1 MPAPAAEPSKG
12 PAKTPDHAAGKT
24 TRKTTGKVADKAV
37 RQSGIQAGSKS
48 ARKAASGSAGK
59 RAAEHQDRA
68 QIAQR
73 LQRSVGALS
82 TAALQRMERDRPWV
96 SQLSAAER
104 SWLGLIVQAGIKSFV
119 DWYRD
124 PTTVSP
130 LRAEV
135 FGAAPRALTGTITLQ
150 QTVELV
156 RLSIEVVEENVPG
169 LVGPADVSSVRGA
182 IDSYA
187 REVAFATAEIY
198 ALAAEQRGA
207 WDARLEALVVDALL
221 RGDADETLASRASA
235 LGWRGNG
242 HVVVLTGGFASAE
255 SLDDV
260 RRRAR
265 ERGLDCLV
273 AVHDDRLVVVL
284 GGVKVTGS
292 PAERFVDLFREGPV
306 VIGPVVAALAD
317 ASASASAAQSGLRCA
332 HGWPGAPRPV
342 RADELLPERALY
354 GDAAA
359 RQRLIEE
366 IHQPLSTAGTSL
378 METVSAYLDNGRSLE
393 ATARKLYV
401 HANTV
406 RYRLRR
412 ATDLTGRDLSDP
424 RDAFTVRLALTYARL
439 AR

>member
-1 MPAPAAEPSKG
+1 MPVNP
-12 PAKTPDHAAGKT
+12 
-24 TRKTTGKVADKAV
+24 VAH
-37 RQSGIQAGSKS
+37 S
-48 ARKAASGSAGK
+48 
-59 RAAEHQDRA
+59 RA

-82 TAALQRMERDRPWV
+82 TAALQRMEHDRPWV

-135 FGAAPRALTGTITLQ
+135 FGAAPRALTGAITLQ

-156 RLSIEVVEENVPG
+156 RLSIEVVEEHVPD
-169 LVGPADVSSVRGA
+169 LVEDADVAGVRGA

-187 REVAFATAEIY
+187 REVAFATAEVY

-207 WDARLEALVVDALL
+207 WDARLEALVVDAVL

-235 LGWRGNG
+235 LGWRGEG
-242 HVVVLTGGFASAE
+242 HVVVITGGFASAE
-255 SLDDV
+255 ATDEV

-284 GGVKVTGS
+284 GGVRASGS
-292 PAERFVDLFREGPV
+292 PASRFTDLFGEGPV
-306 VIGPVVAALAD
+306 VIGPVVTTLAEAD
-317 ASASASAAQSGLRCA
+317 ISAGAAQSGLRCA
-332 HGWPGAPRPV
+332 HGWPAAPRPV
-342 RADELLPERALY
+342 RAEELLPERALS
-354 GDAAA
+354 GDDAA
-359 RQRLIEE
+359 RLRLIEE
-366 IHQPLSTAGTSL
+366 IHQPLAGAGSSL

-393 ATARKLYV
+393 AAARVLYV

-406 RYRLRR
+406 RYRLKR
-412 ATDLTGRDLSDP
+412 ATELTHRDLTDP
-424 RDAFTVRLALTYARL
+424 RDAFVVRLALTYARL
-439 AR
+439 HQ